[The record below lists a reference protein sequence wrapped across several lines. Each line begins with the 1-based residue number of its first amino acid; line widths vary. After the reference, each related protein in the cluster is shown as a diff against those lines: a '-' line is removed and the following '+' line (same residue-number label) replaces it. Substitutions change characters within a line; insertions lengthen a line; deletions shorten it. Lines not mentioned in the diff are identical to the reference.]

1 MSQSRTQEKKPDGY
15 PGILW
20 ETGDGCGRYLDARGL
35 KKGYL
40 LSFCDN
46 RETPHEDRTFQ
57 YCGHEICEVIVAYR
71 DV

>member
-1 MSQSRTQEKKPDGY
+1 MDIQVFYGKQEMVVAVIWM
-15 PGILW
+15 PG
-20 ETGDGCGRYLDARGL
+20 GL